1 MAARLDKS
9 LSTLDP
15 SCHAWLGFSDVSSD
29 YCSTCFKQSHLTW
42 LAVPSG
48 LTELSSASQRAA
60 EQRLGE
66 ELATQRQN
74 SASYTV
80 TERALH
86 FTAESQPTAEQ
97 KRENREVS
105 VAQRHWT
112 VIHHFVNPQGLH
124 WQPIPSPYLATC
136 LYPAILLHR
145 WDCLARSTDLDQFL
159 FSFSAVIAARE
170 RRSEMFSLLG
180 GCLVT
185 TRSSSE
191 DR

>member
-48 LTELSSASQRAA
+48 LTELSSASQRD
-60 EQRLGE
+60 QQSRDWVN
-66 ELATQRQN
+66 R
-74 SASYTV
+74 ASYAE
-80 TERALH
+80 TER
-86 FTAESQPTAEQ
+86 EDSISQSTHCRAKQREQ
-97 KRENREVS
+97 GSISGS
-105 VAQRHWT
+105 VALDGHPP
-112 VIHHFVNPQGLH
+112 FCDPQGLYG
-124 WQPIPSPYLATC
+124 QPSPPPCPAC

-191 DR
+191 DRQTEEI